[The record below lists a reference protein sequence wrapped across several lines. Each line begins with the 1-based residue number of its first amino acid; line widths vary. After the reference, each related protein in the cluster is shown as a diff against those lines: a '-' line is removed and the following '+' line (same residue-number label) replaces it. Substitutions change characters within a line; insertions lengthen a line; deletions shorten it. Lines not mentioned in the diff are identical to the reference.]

1 VAPTFS
7 HLPWYAD
14 HPTDKEIRQET
25 YLLRVVLPLVERT
38 YPVQSQLEGRLLIGF
53 SKSGFGAWTLLLR
66 HPEVFGRAA
75 AWDAP
80 LMMDRLGK
88 YGTDGVFGTPENF
101 GAMVKQGYPMV
112 YRPAEVQMMEL
123 REVAGALW
131 QRVRITDQA
140 GAGWYLDYM
149 MVETAEGWQINAVQI
164 LPAPDVGA

>member
-1 VAPTFS
+1 MRNAVYAVLFAAVLT
-7 HLPWYAD
+7 LPAAAQEE
-14 HPTDKEIRQET
+14 PIRNT
-25 YLLRVVLPLVERT
+25 I
-38 YPVQSQLEGRLLIGF
+38 QSQIEAF
-53 SKSGFGAWTLLLR
+53 
-66 HPEVFGRAA
+66 RADDFA
-75 AWDAP
+75 RAFTFASP
-80 LMMDRLGK
+80 TIKGM
-88 YGTDGVFGTPENF
+88 FGTPENF

-149 MVETAEGWQINAVQI
+149 MVETPEGWQINAVQI